1 MNRGFTLLEV
11 LVALAIIAIALTA
24 LIRTTGQSAD
34 TTDAM
39 EQRIRGQWLA
49 QNQLALAQASQ
60 AWPEPGD
67 TTGEST
73 MSGRTYTWR
82 QRVLAT
88 PNPNFR
94 KLEITVAYRGEA
106 LMNLATS
113 LRNPAR

>member
-49 QNQLALAQASQ
+49 QNHLALAQASQ

-73 MSGRTYTWR
+73 MSGRAYTWQ
-82 QRVLAT
+82 QRVSAT

-94 KLEITVAYRGEA
+94 KLEIAVSHRSEV
-106 LMNLATS
+106 LMNLSTL
-113 LRNPAR
+113 LRDPSR